1 MSMIDKE
8 RVAAVRKLKA
18 MGYAFDG
25 GDWQPPEDTQGP
37 ELVAW
42 TQADALHAKLVQLA
56 DTLLGSAEGSL
67 QEVVHYALTKSIDGY
82 QSVRRP
88 QGRVADGKG

>member
-8 RVAAVRKLKA
+8 RIAAVRKLQA

-25 GDWQPPEDTQGP
+25 SDWQPPEDIH
-37 ELVAW
+37 ESKLIAW

-56 DTLLGSAEGSL
+56 DTLLGCSEGSL
-67 QEVVHYALTKSIDGY
+67 QEVVHYALTKAINGY
-82 QSVRRP
+82 QSARWP
-88 QGRVADGKG
+88 QGRVADGQD